1 MLNPNSVL
9 VDFKFAKTEFDLQFR
24 TFKFGFSKRA
34 LSQRGLNSKLEKG
47 VLMFKLIALLF
58 FVNFCLLFY
67 IFSKL
72 TILKRRAQESN

>member
-1 MLNPNSVL
+1 
-9 VDFKFAKTEFDLQFR
+9 
-24 TFKFGFSKRA
+24 
-34 LSQRGLNSKLEKG
+34 
-47 VLMFKLIALLF
+47 MFKLIALLF